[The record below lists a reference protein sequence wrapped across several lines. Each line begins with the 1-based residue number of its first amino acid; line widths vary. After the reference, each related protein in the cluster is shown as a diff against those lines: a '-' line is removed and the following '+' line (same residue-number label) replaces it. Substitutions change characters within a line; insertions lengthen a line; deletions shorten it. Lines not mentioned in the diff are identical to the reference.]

1 MELTEREACMVEL
14 FRRCADECQDA
25 LMYSAMV
32 DVELRKRREKDG
44 PGEYESIEQ
53 LRPPIG

>member
-32 DVELRKRREKDG
+32 DVELRKRREGDG
-44 PGEYESIEQ
+44 PGECVA
-53 LRPPIG
+53 LRQGE

>member
-1 MELTEREACMVEL
+1 MSVTMELTEREACMVEL

-32 DVELRKRREKDG
+32 DVELRKVKEEGG
-44 PGEYESIEQ
+44 PGECVA
-53 LRPPIG
+53 LRQGE